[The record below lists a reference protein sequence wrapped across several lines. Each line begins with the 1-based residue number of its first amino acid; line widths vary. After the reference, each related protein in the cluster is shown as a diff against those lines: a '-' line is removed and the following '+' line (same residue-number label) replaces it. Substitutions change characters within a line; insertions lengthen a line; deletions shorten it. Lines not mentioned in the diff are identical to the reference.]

1 MNNITDPHRRPLFL
15 MVLGL
20 CVLSLA
26 LTGCEPLR
34 KKFTRK
40 KKEDAKQIEPILTP
54 IDYGTPDISP
64 EERYAYHY
72 SLWRV
77 WQEEMI
83 EAINEEESD
92 KKQKYLFSQILLQLD
107 EMKKW
112 IIEEKKGELET
123 QMGKMSSLQ
132 SELDKPAGLRN
143 DFSFRKRIELIG
155 KDIRNTLS
163 AKIVYPPSETP

>member
-1 MNNITDPHRRPLFL
+1 MNNITDPRRRPLL
-15 MVLGL
+15 IMVLSL

-40 KKEDAKQIEPILTP
+40 KKEEAKEVQPILTP
-54 IDYGTPDISP
+54 IDYPAPQTSP

-92 KKQKYLFSQILLQLD
+92 KKQKYLFSQILFQLG

-123 QMGKMSSLQ
+123 QIEKISSLQ
-132 SELDKPAGLRN
+132 PELDKPASLRN

-163 AKIVYPPSETP
+163 AKIIYPPSENP